1 MSSHPNGG
9 MPARRAVVRWSWRLF
24 RRDWRQH
31 LLIVVLLTASVA
43 TSVGFSSAAYNV
55 APAAGNAKFGVATHF
70 LQFVSSDQAAVQAQL
85 EAGADW
91 FGTIDAIGHRQV
103 PVPGTEK
110 TVDYRSQDPD
120 GPFGGPMLG
129 LRSGRYPID
138 DTEAAVTQSIANLV
152 GATVAETI
160 DLDGVERTVVGI
172 VENPNDLNEDFVLLA
187 SSTLPQSESVAMLVD
202 ADDERVSSFRPPG
215 AQGPIVSARSDVNE
229 DVMAAVLVLVVT
241 TLALFLVAL
250 IAAASFAVIA
260 QRRLPQL
267 GMMSAVGAT
276 ERHVRLAMLAS
287 GAATGAVAAGVG
299 ASIGV
304 AGWVAIAPRMESA
317 AGYRIDPSN
326 VPWPVVAATMCLA
339 VVAATGAAWW
349 PGRTV
354 SRIPTV
360 LALSGRPPRP
370 APLHRSAT
378 VAVLLLVVGIVC
390 LVIGGRAKNSM
401 SSGELAFVC
410 VGILGV
416 VGGVLLVS
424 PLAVRALAGLAGG
437 APIAERLALRGLGRF
452 RARSASA
459 LAAVALA
466 IGLPVVI
473 VATTAAA
480 ENQLGAGNLA
490 SNQLLVRLA
499 RFDGPFVPESESIAD
514 IRDGVDAIAGVL
526 PDAVVLRFDGAVNP
540 NAQADPNVD
549 AVPGISLARKLDDDG
564 WADLSLVYVA
574 TPDLL
579 DQYGL
584 AADAADDAGVLTR
597 FALPLDIMDLGEAPP
612 PHAAK
617 RVRRESGHEESL
629 GRSAAGAGGPPGDL
643 HLVAGRAHQL
653 CRARLARLD
662 RPAVGTVVD
671 HEQGPAH
678 ARRTRCRPQGR
689 RAVRAEHRVARRVQ
703 HDGQRAHGCRCGRHG
718 ARPRDPGDD
727 RRVDPIRVDR

>member
-9 MPARRAVVRWSWRLF
+9 MAARSAVVRWSWRLF

-43 TSVGFSSAAYNV
+43 ASVGFSSAAYNV
-55 APAAGNAKFGVATHF
+55 APASGNAEFGDATHF
-70 LQFVSSDQAAVQAQL
+70 FRFDNTDPTAVRAQL
-85 EAGADW
+85 DAGAEW
-91 FGTIDAIGHRQV
+91 FGTIDAIGHRDV
-103 PVPGTEK
+103 PVPGTEQ

-129 LRSGRYPID
+129 LHSGRYPID
-138 DTEAAVTQSIANLV
+138 DTEAAVTQSIADLV
-152 GATVAETI
+152 GATVGATI

-172 VENPNDLNEDFVLLA
+172 VENPNDLDEDFVLLA
-187 SSTLPQSESVAMLVD
+187 PSTLAQSESVAMLVN
-202 ADDERVSSFRPPG
+202 ADDERVNSFRPPG
-215 AQGPIVSARSDVNE
+215 AQGRIVSARGDVGE
-229 DVMAAVLVLVVT
+229 DVVAAVVVLVVT
-241 TLALFLVAL
+241 TLAMFLVAL
-250 IAAASFAVIA
+250 IAAASFTVIA

-276 ERHVRLAMLAS
+276 EKHLRLTMLAS

-299 ASIGV
+299 AAIGV
-304 AGWVAIAPRMESA
+304 AGWVLIAPRMEGA

-326 VPWPVVAATMCLA
+326 VPWLVVAVTMCLA
-339 VVAATGAAWW
+339 VVASTGAAWW

-378 VAVLLLVVGIVC
+378 FAVVLLVVGIVC
-390 LVIGGRAKNSM
+390 LAIGGRAKNGM

-437 APIAERLALRGLGRF
+437 APIAERLALRDLGRY

-466 IGLPVVI
+466 LGLPVVI

-480 ENQLGAGNLA
+480 ENQLGAGNLPA
-490 SNQLLVRLA
+490 NQLLVHQARL
-499 RFDGPFVPESESIAD
+499 DGPFVSQPESIANMQ
-514 IRDGVDAIAGVL
+514 DGIDAIAATL
-526 PDAVVLRFDGAVNP
+526 PDAVVLRLDGAVNP
-540 NAQADPNVD
+540 DARPDPNID
-549 AVPGISLARKLDDDG
+549 AVPGISLARKHGDDG
-564 WADLSLVYVA
+564 WADLGLLYVA
-574 TPDLL
+574 TPELL

-584 AADAADDAGVLTR
+584 APDAADDAGILTR
-597 FALPLDIMDLGEAPP
+597 FALPLDVMDVGGAPAPP
-612 PHAAK
+612 PRESPG
-617 RVRRESGHEESL
+617 RVRDRESA
-629 GRSAAGAGGPPGDL
+629 GRAARGTGRPSGDL
-643 HLVAGRAHQL
+643 HLVAGRA
-653 CRARLARLD
+653 RSARLSSPREA
-662 RPAVGTVVD
+662 
-671 HEQGPAH
+671 GP
-678 ARRTRCRPQGR
+678 PN
-689 RAVRAEHRVARRVQ
+689 
-703 HDGQRAHGCRCGRHG
+703 
-718 ARPRDPGDD
+718 PRDDG
-727 RRVDPIRVDR
+727 